1 MLDAVQRPMSLRLW
15 HRLRDMPDPAA
26 VARAILDRKR
36 HLTLAGTTPG
46 GRDERVRV
54 DVAVAR

>member
-1 MLDAVQRPMSLRLW
+1 MSLRLW
-15 HRLRDMPDPAA
+15 HRLRDMPDLAA